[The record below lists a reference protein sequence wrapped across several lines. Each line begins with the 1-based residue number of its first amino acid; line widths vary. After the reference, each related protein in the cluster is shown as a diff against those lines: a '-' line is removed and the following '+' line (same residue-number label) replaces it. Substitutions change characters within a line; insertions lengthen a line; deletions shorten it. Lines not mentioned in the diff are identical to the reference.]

1 MTTAHDQLT
10 VVTATLAN
18 IDQLTEQLEEQLL
31 ALRDA
36 KVAYAEAAHTAR
48 AVKAPFPQYS
58 GTPAHKLAEDLVS
71 RLAVCSKNIGFVS
84 NELLRFTSH

>member
-18 IDQLTEQLEEQLL
+18 INQLTKQLEEQLL
-31 ALRDA
+31 ALRDG
-36 KVAYAEAAHTAR
+36 KVAYAEAVHSAR
-48 AVKAPFPQYS
+48 AAGAPFPQYS
-58 GTPAHKLAEDLVS
+58 GTPAHSMASDLVS
-71 RLAVCSKNIGFVS
+71 RLAVCSKNVGFVS